1 MGFSDQIRA
10 FGITTSKA
18 HDKVVRE
25 TTIALFTS
33 VITET
38 PVDEGAAKGSWQ
50 TTVAAPAEGQSGR
63 ADPSGRMAIAEA
75 MANTPAGAGQVTFL
89 TSNLAYIE
97 RLENGWSMQAPN
109 GMVKRNVTRF
119 QRMVDESAAR
129 NRV

>member
-10 FGITTSKA
+10 FGITTSQA

-50 TTVAAPAEGQSGR
+50 TTVAAPAEGQSSR
-63 ADPSGRMAIAEA
+63 VDPSGRMAIAEA